1 MWISKELEIW
11 DRDPLIKVLFLQYF
25 DAMNTTDIGVTHRF
39 VDLPGLRMHVADALG
54 LYKSSYVGHDF
65 SALLR
70 Q

>member
-1 MWISKELEIW
+1 
-11 DRDPLIKVLFLQYF
+11 
-25 DAMNTTDIGVTHRF
+25 MNTTDIGVTHRF